1 MEYINLLNRK
11 LDATTELNLYRIES
25 TQESQVK
32 VESDQI
38 VIFGSQDIDVLKKK
52 KETKTYLENIDNQ
65 IQKLSYLELI
75 SNAAFDT
82 IPLTLYTLTTVK
94 KSHKILGDQIT
105 VIIDNFQRVS
115 ECKYS
120 VRLRIVHI

>member
-11 LDATTELNLYRIES
+11 LDATTELNLYQIES

>member
-52 KETKTYLENIDNQ
+52 KETKTYLENVDNQ